1 MRPVAILGAAL
12 LVAPL
17 PLAAQ
22 DLDLSHGGPI
32 DITASD
38 GLEWRQHEQ
47 QVIARGNA
55 KAIRDNVT
63 VTADRLIAWYR
74 KKPAAATSS
83 GEAGKPAGAAP
94 DQTRAAGPA
103 AGETAQGDVKEGTKT
118 SQANA
123 AGPPASGGSAATG
136 QTGAPANAQQPGSAG
151 AQPGDK
157 TAQAGSGGQGLLGDS
172 DSGGNEIYRVQ
183 AEGNV
188 HVYTQTDQAQGDKAT
203 YDLDQAVMV
212 MTGRNL
218 KLTTP
223 SQVLTARDDMEYWA
237 QKHMA
242 VARGDAVVVT
252 NDGRRL
258 SADTVVAYTVPTNS
272 QPTAGPKPKP
282 AANAPGTVTPGLPA
296 AQSPAPPAGTETGA
310 AAGKAAAKPSGS
322 APAADDPLGA
332 SGKLEK
338 VEAYGNVVIRT
349 VTDTVTG
356 DRAVYVPDSGIAR
369 VAGKVRITR
378 GQNQL
383 AGAEAEVNLKTGISR
398 LLPSKGSRVS
408 GLVVPNDQTNAAIS
422 TPPGQPPAAPK
433 GPMTPP
439 TASPNPMSIAPSAG
453 KPK

>member
-1 MRPVAILGAAL
+1 MRPGAVLGAAL
-12 LVAPL
+12 LFAPL
-17 PLAAQ
+17 RLAAQ
-22 DLDLSHGGPI
+22 DLDMSHGGPI

-55 KAIRDNVT
+55 KAIRDSVT

-74 KKPAAATSS
+74 KKADTTTPGEGGKAGVPADAQGGTRGEGA
-83 GEAGKPAGAAP
+83 EAGNKTTVSAGDGARPPAG
-94 DQTRAAGPA
+94 DQA
-103 AGETAQGDVKEGTKT
+103 
-118 SQANA
+118 
-123 AGPPASGGSAATG
+123 
-136 QTGAPANAQQPGSAG
+136 
-151 AQPGDK
+151 
-157 TAQAGSGGQGLLGDS
+157 AQAGSGQGLLGDS
-172 DSGGNEIYRVQ
+172 DGGGNEIYRVQ

-188 HVYTQTDQAQGDKAT
+188 HIYTQTDQAQGDKAT

-212 MTGRNL
+212 LTGRNL

-223 SQVLTARDDMEYWA
+223 SQVLSARDDMEYWA

-258 SADTVVAYTVPTNS
+258 SADTVVAYTVPTTD
-272 QPTAGPKPKP
+272 QPKLGEKP
-282 AANAPGTVTPGLPA
+282 AEARTRQPDAGARPTEAGAKQPA
-296 AQSPAPPAGTETGA
+296 AAAAAATGAPEPRQVAAQEKPAIKGTPQPAPE
-310 AAGKAAAKPSGS
+310 
-322 APAADDPLGA
+322 DPLGA

-338 VEAYGNVVIRT
+338 VECYGNVVIRT
-349 VTDTVTG
+349 VNDTVTG

-383 AGAEAEVNLKTGISR
+383 AGAEADVNLKTGISR
-398 LLPSKGSRVS
+398 LLPSKGARVS
-408 GLVVPNDQTNAAIS
+408 GLLVPNDQTNQAI
-422 TPPGQPPAAPK
+422 TAPDGQPPAAPK
-433 GPMTPP
+433 GSMAPASTPP
-439 TASPNPMSIAPSAG
+439 VATPVSPAAG